1 MSILLDKR
9 ELKKAAKELSLVKL
23 QDVIATLTAV
33 VAEREKEAEIITQLE
48 QLAKSQGFTLEQL
61 GYKLSHDISGSELD
75 HDPEQKTKRP
85 TKPKFKTINKDS
97 QYFYL
102 ENGDLH
108 LLRTHTMKKG
118 LQERGVKVM
127 PVTELDKKY
136 SKKVDLFKISSFN
149 RSTSMAETV
158 TVSCARR
165 RRHRA
170 RESCSSSSARV
181 LAGSV

>member
-1 MSILLDKR
+1 MSILLEKR

-61 GYKLSHDISGSELD
+61 GYKLSHDISGSELEQD
-75 HDPEQKTKRP
+75 AEQKTKRP
-85 TKPKFKTINKDS
+85 TKPKFKTINRDS
-97 QYFYL
+97 QYFYI
-102 ENGDLH
+102 EGGELH

-118 LQERGVKVM
+118 LQERGVNVV

-136 SKKVDLFKISSFN
+136 AKRVDALIAEASAQALENYNSKVDAWNEWATANNEEILSKK
-149 RSTSMAETV
+149 
-158 TVSCARR
+158 
-165 RRHRA
+165 
-170 RESCSSSSARV
+170 
-181 LAGSV
+181 